1 MLCLAES
8 KKVIIVGIPGVGKS
22 TLVAKIVEK
31 LKAKQKSVIIQSFGT
46 VMLEEAKKNGISDR
60 DELRRLSMH
69 EQKKFQKLAAEKIS
83 KLEDDLVIID
93 THAFIATKAGFY
105 PGLPTHVLDIIK
117 PANFIS
123 VSARPEEIYNRR
135 MKDKTRHRD
144 LVSIESIKKEL
155 AVQDAMVSSCSVLSG
170 SPMKPLLNAEGK
182 VDEAAQAVIE
192 AIEI

>member
-1 MLCLAES
+1 
-8 KKVIIVGIPGVGKS
+8 
-22 TLVAKIVEK
+22 
-31 LKAKQKSVIIQSFGT
+31 
-46 VMLEEAKKNGISDR
+46 
-60 DELRRLSMH
+60 
-69 EQKKFQKLAAEKIS
+69 
-83 KLEDDLVIID
+83 
-93 THAFIATKAGFY
+93 
-105 PGLPTHVLDIIK
+105 
-117 PANFIS
+117 
-123 VSARPEEIYNRR
+123 